1 MTPRRVPG
9 IQPISVASGG
19 GRQANGRSSIYLGAD
34 GDWHGRVT
42 VGSRVNGQPDRRHVT
57 AKSRAE
63 VTRKVRKLEEARRTG
78 RIAASGQMRTLE
90 QWLVHWL
97 DHVVEARVRRKSHA
111 AYSTAV
117 RRHLVPGLGKNR
129 LDKLTPEVIERFYRQ
144 LADETVEGSEGSVR
158 RRYRPATIDQIHR
171 TLRTA
176 LQDAMRRGVVARN
189 AAALATRPSLQAA
202 SDADREVEPFSLAE
216 ARAILHVARQTPN
229 GQRAIVALST
239 GLRQGEAIGLTWDR
253 VELDGPSPVI
263 RVRFQLQRHTW
274 RHGCG
279 MPSDN
284 GRYPCGARRG
294 ADCSRR
300 HSGGL
305 VLTEVKSASG
315 RRTVALDPVTAAGL
329 REHWSREQ
337 EKFVRLGR
345 RWTASGYVFTS
356 AAGDPIDP
364 RQDLREW
371 KALLQA
377 AEVRESRLHDARHTA
392 ASFLLLQ
399 GVDPRVVMDLMGW
412 STVTMLRRYQHVV
425 DSLRRDAANRVGD
438 LLYGSVDV
446 APTEYGT

>member
-1 MTPRRVPG
+1 M
-9 IQPISVASGG
+9 ASRG

-34 GDWHGRVT
+34 GYWHGRVT
-42 VGSRVNGQPDRRHVT
+42 VGNRVNGRPDRRHVT

-63 VTRKVRKLEEARRTG
+63 VTRKVRELEEARRTG
-78 RIAASGQMRTLE
+78 RIGASGQIRTLE
-90 QWLVHWL
+90 QWLLHWL

-111 AYSTAV
+111 AYTTAV

-144 LADETVEGSEGSVR
+144 LAAETVEGAEGAAR

-176 LQDAMRRGVVARN
+176 LQDAMRRGVVTRN
-189 AAALATRPSLQAA
+189 VAALATRPSLQAA
-202 SDADREVEPFSLAE
+202 RDADHEIEPFSLQE
-216 ARAILHVARQTPN
+216 ARAILRVAQEMPN
-229 GQRAIVALST
+229 GQRAILALST

-279 MPSDN
+279 SSSGSGAN
-284 GRYPCGARRG
+284 TCGARRG
-294 ADCSRR
+294 ADCPER

-305 VLTEVKSASG
+305 VLTEVKSAAG
-315 RRTVALDPVTAAGL
+315 RRTVALDPVTAIGLQEHRSKEQERFAGL
-329 REHWSREQ
+329 GRPWS
-337 EKFVRLGR
+337 
-345 RWTASGYVFTS
+345 ASGYVFTTE
-356 AAGDPIDP
+356 AGDPIDP

-371 KALLQA
+371 KALLQT
-377 AEVRESRLHDARHTA
+377 AEVRETRLHDARHTA

-425 DSLRRDAANRVGD
+425 DSLRRDAAHRIGD
-438 LLYGSVDV
+438 LLYGTVD
-446 APTEYGT
+446 ADTEA